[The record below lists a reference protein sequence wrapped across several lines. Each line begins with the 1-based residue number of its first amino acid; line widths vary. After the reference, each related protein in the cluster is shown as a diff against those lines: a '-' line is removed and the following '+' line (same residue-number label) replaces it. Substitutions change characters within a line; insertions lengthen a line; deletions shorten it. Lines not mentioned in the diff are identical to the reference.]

1 MQRPFPPYCRKSK
14 WLGAATHILHED
26 RQELLVPRLIPRGAP
41 HGAWQM
47 GGAEN
52 LLAEPE
58 TFGAVLDPVCVCLL
72 YLILGRQ
79 FLEESGDDVL
89 CAPVCQTLTAGASH
103 TSPPCSIPARERQP
117 PVLWRRVLSP
127 RTT

>member
-1 MQRPFPPYCRKSK
+1 M
-14 WLGAATHILHED
+14 
-26 RQELLVPRLIPRGAP
+26 PRLIPRGAP

-52 LLAEPE
+52 LRAEPE

-117 PVLWRRVLSP
+117 PRFMETGAESQDHGSGRDLSIIGP
-127 RTT
+127 GPKAPLCGSSL